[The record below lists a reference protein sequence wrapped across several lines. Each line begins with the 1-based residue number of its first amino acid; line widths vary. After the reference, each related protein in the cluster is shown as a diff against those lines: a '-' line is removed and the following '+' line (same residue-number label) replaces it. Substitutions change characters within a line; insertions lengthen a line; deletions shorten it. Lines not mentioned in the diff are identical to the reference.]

1 MLRILF
7 VLAPLWLFGLPML
20 GGCASPAL
28 PYQPDKMSA
37 DQLKALIA
45 DKSAAAACSRVQ
57 GPWGNGVVVSVNLDR
72 GTVPA
77 GMQVEIGADCVT
89 KIGGSK

>member
-7 VLAPLWLFGLPML
+7 VLATLWFFGLPML
-20 GGCASPAL
+20 GGCASPSM
-28 PYQPDKMSA
+28 PYQADKMTPE
-37 DQLKALIA
+37 QLRAMVA

-57 GPWGNGVVVSVNLDR
+57 GPWGNGTVVTVNLDR

-77 GMQVEIGADCVT
+77 GASVEIGADCVVR
-89 KIGGSK
+89 IGSSK